1 MRISV
6 VVPTFRRP
14 QVLGR
19 CLAALAEQDRAP
31 DEVLVVVRRGDDD
44 SARVAGG
51 LGERVRLVTIDV
63 PRGSPGVVMALNA
76 GAAASSGGIVCFTDD
91 DAEAHPDWIERV
103 EATFALDP
111 RIGGV
116 GGRDLVFHEGVPE
129 QGSRSKVGTVSRFG
143 RVTGNHHLG
152 AGPPR
157 DVEVLKGVNLSVRGE
172 LVRALGFDTRLRAVT
187 TEHHWE
193 LALCLKLVRMGYRL
207 VYDPDIQVDHHPQP
221 RVAEARE
228 RGERDV
234 CDAAHNETLA
244 LLEHLPPAGRAMHLA
259 WAAGVGS
266 RASPGVVAA
275 ARAVAGGELAR
286 LALLR
291 GNLRGRIR
299 GLRTYRGS
307 RQGRAGRTAGEGL
320 GVLSIC
326 QSPGAAERAQLL
338 LGDGA
343 AVRVVVPGPGA
354 LGMLRAARA
363 ALGGGADVLYLV
375 DVGKATTVAAVL
387 GRLRRRRVVVDTGD
401 AGYALT
407 RSLGDRGP
415 LGEALVGV
423 GEQLALR
430 CADEVVVRGRL
441 HAERVPGRATH
452 IPDLP
457 PPGAGPLRSPGLAAE
472 LGLEDRFVVGLV
484 GSLVFSPRHRIS
496 YGWDLVEA
504 LPETDPAVVALI
516 VGDGS
521 GLEPLRARAAALG
534 VDDRCRFVGRV
545 PVDRVSAYV
554 GLMNAAIST
563 QTNDVVGQVRTTG
576 KLPLYLACG
585 CPVLAT
591 HVGEAA
597 ALLGEHG
604 WTIPYSGVVDRSYP
618 SRLAATIEAWRLD
631 PAGEPARRRTAQEIA
646 AREFDLSVMR
656 ARLAEV
662 LSGSG

>member
-31 DEVLVVVRRGDDD
+31 DEVIVVVRAGDED
-44 SARVAGG
+44 SARIAGG
-51 LGERVRLVTIDV
+51 LGERVRVVKIEV
-63 PRGSPGVVMALNA
+63 PQGSPGVVMALNA
-76 GAAASSGGIVCFTDD
+76 GAAASTGDVVCFTDD
-91 DAEAHPDWIERV
+91 DAEAHLDWLERV

-111 RIGGV
+111 RIGAV
-116 GGRDLVFHEGVPE
+116 GGRDLVFHEGMLE

-152 AGPPR
+152 VGPPR

-172 LVRALGFDTRLRAVT
+172 LVRALGFDARLQAVT

-193 LALCLKLVRMGYRL
+193 LALCLKLVRMGHRL

-221 RVAEARE
+221 RVAEERE

-234 CDAAHNETLA
+234 RDAAHNETLA
-244 LLEHLPPAGRAMHLA
+244 LLEHLPPSGRAMHLI
-259 WAAGVGS
+259 WVAGVGS

-275 ARAVAGGELAR
+275 VRAMLAGEWTR

-291 GNLRGRIR
+291 GNLRGRVG
-299 GLRTYRGS
+299 GLRTYLGS
-307 RQGRAGRTAGEGL
+307 RRARAGRSTGAGPE
-320 GVLSIC
+320 VLSVC
-326 QSPGAAERAQLL
+326 QSRGAAERARLL
-338 LGDGA
+338 LDGDA
-343 AVRVVVPGPGA
+343 RVIVPGPGA
-354 LGMLRAARA
+354 LGMLRSARA
-363 ALGGGADVLYLV
+363 VLSSDAPVLYLV
-375 DVGKATTVAAVL
+375 DVGKATTAAAVL
-387 GRLRRRRVVVDTGD
+387 GRLRRRRIVVDTGD

-430 CADEVVVRGRL
+430 CADEIVVRGRL

-452 IPDLP
+452 LPDLP
-457 PPGAGPLRSPGLAAE
+457 PPGVGPLRSPDLAGE
-472 LGLEDRFVVGLV
+472 LELEDRFVVGLV
-484 GSLVFSPRHRIS
+484 GSLIFSPRHRIS
-496 YGWDLVEA
+496 YGWDLIEA
-504 LPETDPAVVALI
+504 LPQTDPAVVALI

-534 VDDRCRFVGRV
+534 VDGRCRFVGRV

-554 GLMNAAIST
+554 GLMDAAIST

-597 ALLGEHG
+597 ALLSEHG
-604 WTIPYSGVVDRSYP
+604 WTIPYSGVVDRTYP
-618 SRLAATIEAWRLD
+618 ARLAAAIETWRLD
-631 PAGEPARRRTAQEIA
+631 PGGEAARRRTALEIV
-646 AREFDLSVMR
+646 AREFDASVMR
-656 ARLAEV
+656 ARLAEL